1 MGYRHKLSSKMRQAK
16 AMEEKW
22 QKKLDL
28 RCDDVFGKAVI
39 KCRSS
44 GNGFA
49 RRISSRI
56 LELCFLPFLLFFL
69 FAFLLLFFLSFF
81 VSCISF
87 LFFLSF
93 LPSPF
98 FFEGEGGRA
107 NNTRKAET
115 VDKIDYGKASTCLFL
130 EDFLPLIWRLS
141 PSCCT
146 VAIPNPH
153 PKSTTTSENNVFFTI
168 FVNIF

>member
-1 MGYRHKLSSKMRQAK
+1 MSSARPSLNAGHQATASPDGFRHGSLSFVFCLSFFSFC
-16 AMEEKW
+16 
-22 QKKLDL
+22 L
-28 RCDDVFGKAVI
+28 RF
-39 KCRSS
+39 
-44 GNGFA
+44 F
-49 RRISSRI
+49 
-56 LELCFLPFLLFFL
+56 FFFFFL
-69 FAFLLLFFLSFF
+69 FF

-130 EDFLPLIWRLS
+130 EEFLPLIWRLS

-146 VAIPNPH
+146 VATPNPH
-153 PKSTTTSENNVFFTI
+153 PKSSTTSENNVFFTI
-168 FVNIF
+168 FVNLF